1 MANAC
6 DKKGGERDIF
16 KKKIIAENSS
26 KGVPDQYG
34 VL

>member
-1 MANAC
+1 MANAR
-6 DKKGGERDIF
+6 DKKRGERDIF
-16 KKKIIAENSS
+16 FIAENSS